1 MDSYS
6 IYIIHNHFFGFK
18 IFIRYLY
25 QVYGLKNVRRTG
37 FIILSIGVATLLF
50 TFLYAFQLLIG
61 FGGIAGD
68 DDLISLFGVA
78 LAPLMSYAI
87 RALYLGIMG
96 WIGSILTRR
105 GVQIVTSIPKEEKV
119 EVPAEDQNIKDFNE
133 IDIKDLNFKEDE
145 KS

>member
-1 MDSYS
+1 
-6 IYIIHNHFFGFK
+6 
-18 IFIRYLY
+18 
-25 QVYGLKNVRRTG
+25 VYRLKNVRRTG

-50 TFLYAFQLLIG
+50 TFLYAFQLLIS
-61 FGGIAGD
+61 FGGITGD
-68 DDLISLFGVA
+68 NDLINLFGEA

-105 GVQIVTSIPKEEKV
+105 GVQIVTSIQKEEKKQ
-119 EVPAEDQNIKDFNE
+119 VPAEEQNVEDFKD
-133 IDIKDLNFKEDE
+133 IDFKDLDFKENE